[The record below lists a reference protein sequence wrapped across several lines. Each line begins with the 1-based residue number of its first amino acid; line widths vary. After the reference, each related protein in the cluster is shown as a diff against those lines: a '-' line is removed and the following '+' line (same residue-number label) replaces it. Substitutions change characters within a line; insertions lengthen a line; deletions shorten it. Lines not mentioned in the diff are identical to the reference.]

1 MTVKFRSGGETYSGF
16 VAIWTATSE
25 PPTYPLP
32 NGCDSC
38 NFPFTFADTTFDTCI
53 SVQDVDTQPWCPYDY
68 TPPANEGSH
77 PPPKITCFESDS
89 SCPSIPPLMVI
100 TSYPEN
106 SNQVDIKDTLNI

>member
-32 NGCDSC
+32 NGC
-38 NFPFTFADTTFDTCI
+38 
-53 SVQDVDTQPWCPYDY
+53 
-68 TPPANEGSH
+68 
-77 PPPKITCFESDS
+77 
-89 SCPSIPPLMVI
+89 
-100 TSYPEN
+100 PEN